1 MVCDALY
8 LSNQLSKLIQ
18 TLRSG
23 KTEFQEFR
31 RLILQQFFYSR
42 SKLAKIP
49 TIFTGKHE
57 KFLEII
63 LETMI

>member
-1 MVCDALY
+1 MECDTLN
-8 LSNQLSKLIQ
+8 LSNQLSELFQ

-31 RLILQQFFYSR
+31 RLFLQEFFYSR
-42 SKLAKIP
+42 SKIAKIP
-49 TIFTGKHE
+49 TIFTGKHV